1 MIHTKTLLT
10 PSSLLR
16 VACSIAVTLFLA
28 GCDQED
34 SRPSQAVAG
43 ADLSGTGPGTLVEA
57 KTLPGIDDGIRSL
70 GAEAIHVRY
79 RSTSGIDGAPTV
91 VSGVVFIPG
100 GMPPEGGWPVLAHA
114 HGTSGINNECGPS
127 LSPTLWG
134 TTPMIAGY
142 LKAGFAVAATDYQGL
157 GEPGVHP
164 YLDAKTAG
172 MNVIDSVRA
181 LRRVRPGQI
190 SARWL
195 TVGGS
200 QGGGATWAANE
211 QASTYAT
218 DLHLLGAVAIVP
230 AADVSGYAQKAFDGT
245 LNPDQV
251 AAYVWILMAQS
262 RIHPELPLDEYRRG
276 SVAANWESL
285 SMCYG
290 PRAQERVDALGKL
303 TPDELKPA
311 TPEAV
316 QRLQRLLAAMSLPQQ
331 RGEAP
336 MLVIYAGKDTYID
349 LSWTRT
355 AIEKACRL
363 GTQIQAVFQ
372 PDKDHGTPDISVA
385 IEWLGQRLAGQ
396 PIQGT
401 C

>member
-1 MIHTKTLLT
+1 
-10 PSSLLR
+10 
-16 VACSIAVTLFLA
+16 
-28 GCDQED
+28 
-34 SRPSQAVAG
+34 
-43 ADLSGTGPGTLVEA
+43 
-57 KTLPGIDDGIRSL
+57 
-70 GAEAIHVRY
+70 
-79 RSTSGIDGAPTV
+79 
-91 VSGVVFIPG
+91 
-100 GMPPEGGWPVLAHA
+100 
-114 HGTSGINNECGPS
+114 
-127 LSPTLWG
+127 
-134 TTPMIAGY
+134 
-142 LKAGFAVAATDYQGL
+142 
-157 GEPGVHP
+157 
-164 YLDAKTAG
+164 
-172 MNVIDSVRA
+172 
-181 LRRVRPGQI
+181 
-190 SARWL
+190 
-195 TVGGS
+195 
-200 QGGGATWAANE
+200 
-211 QASTYAT
+211 
-218 DLHLLGAVAIVP
+218 
-230 AADVSGYAQKAFDGT
+230 
-245 LNPDQV
+245 
-251 AAYVWILMAQS
+251 
-262 RIHPELPLDEYRRG
+262 
-276 SVAANWESL
+276 
-285 SMCYG
+285 MCYG